1 MVKILDADLV
11 KDHFIINDDGR
22 RVLVDTGCPVNIN
35 PANMRRYPGL
45 DQHLEGARGFVDPTL
60 DEFWGLEYFAQHKV
74 LFDYRKKA
82 IMVADQDDD
91 IIVVHPI
98 AEFPLR
104 PSNINPR
111 LIIPMKIAG
120 VERKMVFDS
129 GACIAN
135 YITESIATTGTEVG
149 SVFDEHPNP
158 DIGRYEVK
166 LFNLPVE
173 IGGETVDIP
182 FGVQPADI
190 DRDVQ
195 MSGAVGVIGVGLY
208 KNFQVLVDCP
218 NKRLVLGR
226 Y

>member
-1 MVKILDADLV
+1 MVSIFDADLV
-11 KDHFIINDDGR
+11 KDHFIITDNGKR
-22 RVLVDTGCPVNIN
+22 ALIDTGCPFNIN

-45 DQHLEGARGFVDPTL
+45 DQHLEGARGFVNPTL

-91 IIVVHPI
+91 IMVVHPI
-98 AEFPLR
+98 AEFPLL

-120 VERKMVFDS
+120 ADRKMVFDS

-135 YITESIATTGTEVG
+135 YITKSIARTGTEIG
-149 SVFDEHPNP
+149 SVIDEHPKV
-158 DIGRYEVK
+158 GRIEVK
-166 LFNLPVE
+166 LFELPVE
-173 IGGETVDIP
+173 IGGEKVGIP

-208 KNFQVLVDCP
+208 KNFQVLVDLP